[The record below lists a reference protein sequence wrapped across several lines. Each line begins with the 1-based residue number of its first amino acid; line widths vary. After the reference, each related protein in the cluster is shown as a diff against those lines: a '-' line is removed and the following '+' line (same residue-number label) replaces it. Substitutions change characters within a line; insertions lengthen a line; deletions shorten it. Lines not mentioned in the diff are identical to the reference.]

1 MLKASDALVVMIDM
15 QEKLVNATNAENEVK
30 QAEKIIKAA
39 EILNIPV
46 LVSEQYPKGLGQT
59 LPKLK
64 NDKQKYIE
72 KTSFSLLKQEDA
84 LDMVRLFHKKQ
95 IILFGIETHICVYQ
109 TAMDLMKKGYEVY
122 LIKDACKSRKEYE
135 YNAGI
140 DLMRQN
146 GIKVSCVEIALFE
159 LLESSKHPNFKEV
172 QQLIK

>member
-30 QAEKIIKAA
+30 QAEKIIKTA

-59 LPKLK
+59 LPELK

-146 GIKVSCVEIALFE
+146 GIKISCVEIALFE
-159 LLESSKHPNFKEV
+159 LLESSKHPHFKEV